1 MTWQFWTITTELQTT
16 TTLRIYLKLGL
27 LLESQNLRIRRNPG
41 LTVLDMTKSQCSIG
55 YNEDL
60 SRCASSHLWVQQRQN
75 RKTSCFKVRLGYIAR
90 CVSQKQDWGCGW
102 IVLSYMYQRLWIPSS
117 APRRKKKKD
126 TQIISSL
133 PTLRTKWILQIT
145 KPLPPKQSLKW
156 ERTFTFTPEVLCF
169 DKKQFTYSLSPKTY
183 RALAEPKSQEM

>member
-117 APRRKKKKD
+117 APRRKKKK
-126 TQIISSL
+126 TPKSYQVYQLSEQSGFSKSQNHFLPSSL
-133 PTLRTKWILQIT
+133 WSERGLLLL
-145 KPLPPKQSLKW
+145 PLKFCVLIRNSLLIPCPPKHT
-156 ERTFTFTPEVLCF
+156 EH
-169 DKKQFTYSLSPKTY
+169 
-183 RALAEPKSQEM
+183 